1 MKIRMAI
8 LLILLMSECGLSPL
22 RRIRL
27 FFPPIDSPLLTP
39 YGRSVLPKVGP
50 LKERFSALSQRRESS
65 VLGAPETVYMSASDI
80 DIVNSSYLKIK
91 RSRGE
96 MVSARE
102 AEFPKDPL
110 YKSIYDMK
118 HRAIKQVRARSLHTM
133 RKTRS
138 AE

>member
-1 MKIRMAI
+1 
-8 LLILLMSECGLSPL
+8 MSESALSPL

-39 YGRSVLPKVGP
+39 YGLSVLPKVGP
-50 LKERFSALSQRRESS
+50 LKEKFCALSQRRESS
-65 VLGAPETVYMSASDI
+65 ILGAPETVYMSASDI
-80 DIVNSSYLKIK
+80 DIVNSSYRKIK

-96 MVSARE
+96 SVSARE

-118 HRAIKQVRARSLHTM
+118 HRAVKHIRARSQKTM
-133 RKTRS
+133 LKTRS
-138 AE
+138 VD